1 MTHGSF
7 VFSAMTPSLLSIK
20 LLMTALFLLLVTV
33 TRSEDSDIR
42 REVEYETLRHLR
54 HDAQRVRH

>member
-42 REVEYETLRHLR
+42 REVEYEALRHLH
-54 HDAQRVRH
+54 HDAQRVRY